1 MTPAWGRYFAY
12 EVAPSIA
19 PLSREGQPPHQT
31 ALWCGGQ
38 PRVLVMLKLVRDD
51 SQNINALMV
60 NLDKKLAALP
70 AKPGMYMFKNAAGE
84 VIYVGKAKRLR
95 SRVRSYFAG
104 RAGDIKTARVPAE
117 VAAFSYFI

>member
-51 SQNINALMV
+51 SQNINALMI
-60 NLDKKLAALP
+60 NLDKKLASGAACALTS
-70 AKPGMYMFKNAAGE
+70 PGGRETSRRGCSAPRSPTFPIRSSRANW
-84 VIYVGKAKRLR
+84 KA
-95 SRVRSYFAG
+95 
-104 RAGDIKTARVPAE
+104 
-117 VAAFSYFI
+117 